1 MEIWEV
7 ALLFVAGCVAGFT
20 NVMAGGGSLL
30 TMPIMVFMGLPGPAA
45 NGTNRVAIL
54 IQSIS
59 STVAFFQRGLSDFRL
74 SLTLTLCAMPGAIAG
89 AFLGTKLEGVWFN
102 RVLAGVMIAVM
113 ILMWRKK
120 KGKTE
125 SEETKTPP
133 SARRTLFAHLLM
145 FGAGVYGG
153 FIQAGVGFI
162 LMAILYRVLGL
173 DLVRVNMHKV
183 FIVGTYT
190 IVALAVF
197 AINGHVEWTIGLL
210 LAIGNATG
218 AWVGTHYTVKKG
230 ERLIRIVLNTALLI
244 MAIKLAV
251 G

>member
-1 MEIWEV
+1 MEIWEGS
-7 ALLFVAGCVAGFT
+7 LLFVAGCVAGFT

-30 TMPIMVFMGLPGPAA
+30 TMPIMVFMGLPGPTA

-54 IQSIS
+54 IQSVS
-59 STVAFFQRGLSDFRL
+59 STVAFFRRGFSDFRL
-74 SLTLTLCAMPGAIAG
+74 SLTLTLCAMPGAVAG

-102 RVLAGVMIAVM
+102 RVLAGVMIGVM

-120 KGKTE
+120 KSKTE
-125 SEETKTPP
+125 REETQTPR
-133 SARRTLFAHLLM
+133 SARRTLSAHVLM
-145 FGAGVYGG
+145 FGAGIYGG

-183 FIVGTYT
+183 FIVGMYT
-190 IVALAVF
+190 VVALAVY
-197 AINGHVEWTIGLL
+197 AINGNVEWTIGLL
-210 LAIGNATG
+210 LAVGNATG

-230 ERLIRIVLNTALLI
+230 ERFIRIVLNTTLLI
-244 MAIKLAV
+244 MAIKLAM